1 MTNFGISSILV
12 RAFLSFGVLFAIYN
26 SSGYSYFHW
35 IVSGFGESSAGEG
48 FVLLMIKLSVGLFLL
63 VVVLTFTSIVYHAVG
78 IAGIALLLLLTAP
91 VTTAFGYY
99 FIDTW
104 GFATVLFTGG
114 GIFFTM
120 GLVYSNLRY
129 RLSGQVQPASN
140 NSPRAQL

>member
-63 VVVLTFTSIVYHAVG
+63 IVVLSFISIVYHAVG
-78 IAGIALLLLLTAP
+78 IAGIALLFLLTTP

-99 FIDTW
+99 FIDSW
-104 GFATVLFTGG
+104 GFATVFLTGG
-114 GIFFTM
+114 GIFLTM
-120 GLVYSNLRY
+120 GLVYSNLRF
-129 RLSGQVQPASN
+129 RLSGQVQPASH
-140 NSPRAQL
+140 NSTRPQL